1 MVRVRVR
8 VRVRVKIG
16 DRDRVRDRVRVWV
29 GCLPHG
35 GPRAAVRTV
44 VPCTHDLALAVV
56 VLGTRDVYDV
66 VAVDVVGRVAGVPLD
81 RPRGGGRCAHGAQ
94 LRPG

>member
-1 MVRVRVR
+1 MVR

-29 GCLPHG
+29 GCLLHD
-35 GPRAAVRTV
+35 GPLA
-44 VPCTHDLALAVV
+44 VPCTHDRALAVV

-66 VAVDVVGRVAGVPLD
+66 VAVDLVREA
-81 RPRGGGRCAHGAQ
+81 
-94 LRPG
+94 PG

>member
-1 MVRVRVR
+1 MVR

-29 GCLPHG
+29 GCLTHD
-35 GPRAAVRTV
+35 GPLA